1 MLYIRRINTM
11 AAKKGGLGRGL
22 DALLVDN
29 SIENTSSSSAVKL
42 KLNEIEPNK
51 NQPRKYFDDEALSEL
66 AASIEKHGVIQPL
79 LVRPL
84 PGGTYQ
90 LVAGERRWRASR
102 MAGLTEAPVVIKE
115 LSDADASALAL
126 IENLQREDLDPIEEA
141 EGYKYLMETYGVTQ
155 EEAAQ
160 RVGKS
165 RSAVANLMRLLAL
178 PKDVLE
184 LVRSKT
190 LSAGHARTLLPLE
203 DAALISQFAKEVI
216 EKGLSVRETEKWV
229 KDFLK
234 PKKPAKPTAE
244 KDKYFTEV
252 ELSLCETLARKVS
265 VKGGEKGGSLTIE
278 FFDKDDLMKIAKLFE
293 E

>member
-1 MLYIRRINTM
+1 M
-11 AAKKGGLGRGL
+11 APKKGGLGRGL

-29 SIENTSSSSAVKL
+29 SIENISSSSAVKL

-51 NQPRKYFDDEALSEL
+51 NQPRKNFDDDALAEL
-66 AASIEKHGVIQPL
+66 SASIQKHGVIQPL

-84 PGGTYQ
+84 HGGGYQ

-102 MAGLTEAPVVIKE
+102 MAGLTEVPVVIRE
-115 LSDADASALAL
+115 LSDEDAAALAL

-141 EGYKYLMETYGVTQ
+141 EGYKYLMDNYALTQ

-165 RSAVANLMRLLAL
+165 RSAVANLMRLLSL
-178 PKDVLE
+178 PKDVLS
-184 LVRSKT
+184 LVSEGK
-190 LSAGHARTLLPLE
+190 LSAGHARALLPLE
-203 DAALISQFAKEVI
+203 DAALIKQFADEI
-216 EKGLSVRETEKWV
+216 IAKGYSVRQTEKLV

-234 PKKPAKPTAE
+234 PKKAPKSAPE
-244 KDKYFTEV
+244 KDKYITEV
-252 ELSLCETLARKVS
+252 ELSLCETLGRKVS
-265 VKGGEKGGSLTIE
+265 VSSKGKGGSITIE
-278 FFDKDDLMKIAKLFE
+278 YFDTDDLKKLAKMFE

>member
-1 MLYIRRINTM
+1 M
-11 AAKKGGLGRGL
+11 AVKKGGLGRGL

-102 MAGLTEAPVVIKE
+102 MAGLTEVPVVIKE

-160 RVGKS
+160 KVGKS

-234 PKKPAKPTAE
+234 PKKPAKPAAE

>member
-1 MLYIRRINTM
+1 M

-102 MAGLTEAPVVIKE
+102 MAGLTEVPVVIKE

-190 LSAGHARTLLPLE
+190 LSAGHARALLPLE

-234 PKKPAKPTAE
+234 PKKPAKPAAE

>member
-1 MLYIRRINTM
+1 M

-102 MAGLTEAPVVIKE
+102 MAGLTEVPVVIKE

-184 LVRSKT
+184 
-190 LSAGHARTLLPLE
+190 
-203 DAALISQFAKEVI
+203 
-216 EKGLSVRETEKWV
+216 
-229 KDFLK
+229 
-234 PKKPAKPTAE
+234 
-244 KDKYFTEV
+244 
-252 ELSLCETLARKVS
+252 
-265 VKGGEKGGSLTIE
+265 
-278 FFDKDDLMKIAKLFE
+278 
-293 E
+293 

>member
-1 MLYIRRINTM
+1 M
-11 AAKKGGLGRGL
+11 AVKKGGLGRGL

-102 MAGLTEAPVVIKE
+102 MAGLTEVPVVIKE

-160 RVGKS
+160 KVGKS

-234 PKKPAKPTAE
+234 PKKPAKPAAE

-265 VKGGEKGGSLTIE
+265 VKGGEKGGSITIE

>member
-1 MLYIRRINTM
+1 M

-102 MAGLTEAPVVIKE
+102 MAGLTEVPVVIKE

>member
-1 MLYIRRINTM
+1 M

-51 NQPRKYFDDEALSEL
+51 NQPRKHFDDEALSEL

-102 MAGLTEAPVVIKE
+102 MAGLTEVPVVIKE

-141 EGYKYLMETYGVTQ
+141 EGYKYLMDTYGITQ

-160 RVGKS
+160 KVGKS

-184 LVRSKT
+184 LVRSKA

-234 PKKPAKPTAE
+234 PKKPTKPAAE

-252 ELSLCETLARKVS
+252 ELSLCEALARKVS

>member
-1 MLYIRRINTM
+1 M

-29 SIENTSSSSAVKL
+29 SIENISSSSAVKL
-42 KLNEIEPNK
+42 KLNEIEPNR
-51 NQPRKYFDDEALSEL
+51 NQPRKNFDDEALSEL

-102 MAGLTEAPVVIKE
+102 MAGLSEVPVVIRE
-115 LSDADASALAL
+115 LSDEDASALAL

-141 EGYKYLMETYGVTQ
+141 EGYRYLMDTYSITQ

-160 RVGKS
+160 KVGKS
-165 RSAVANLMRLLAL
+165 RSAVANLMRLLSL
-178 PKDVLE
+178 PKETLE
-184 LVRSKT
+184 LVKAKK
-190 LSAGHARTLLPLE
+190 LSAGHARALLPLE
-203 DAALISQFAKEVI
+203 DAALINQFAKEIV
-216 EKGLSVRETEKWV
+216 EKGLSVRQTEKWV

-234 PKKPAKPTAE
+234 PTKPAKPAAE
-244 KDKYFTEV
+244 KDKYLTEV
-252 ELSLCETLARKVS
+252 ELSLCESLGRKVS
-265 VKGGEKGGSLTIE
+265 VKGSEKGGSITIE
-278 FFDKDDLMKIAKLFE
+278 FFDKADLEKLAKLFE
-293 E
+293 D

>member
-1 MLYIRRINTM
+1 MLYIRRIYTM

-102 MAGLTEAPVVIKE
+102 MAGLTEVPVVIKE

-184 LVRSKT
+184 LVRNKT

>member
-1 MLYIRRINTM
+1 M

-102 MAGLTEAPVVIKE
+102 MAGLTEVPVVIKE

-190 LSAGHARTLLPLE
+190 LSAGHARALLPLE

-252 ELSLCETLARKVS
+252 ELSLCEALARKVS